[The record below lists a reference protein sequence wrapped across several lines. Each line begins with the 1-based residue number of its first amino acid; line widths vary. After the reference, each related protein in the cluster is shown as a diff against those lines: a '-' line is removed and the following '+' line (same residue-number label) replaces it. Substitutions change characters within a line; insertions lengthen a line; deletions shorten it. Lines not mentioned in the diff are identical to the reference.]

1 MHGNMAK
8 HNSGRLFSIFCPKL
22 LITGTDLKN
31 IEDWVKK
38 VWTQQWPTA
47 SAGLNNFFRR
57 GFIFEGFFKVLDSV
71 YVDTLF
77 ESRAFKYF

>member
-31 IEDWVKK
+31 IED
-38 VWTQQWPTA
+38 
-47 SAGLNNFFRR
+47 
-57 GFIFEGFFKVLDSV
+57 
-71 YVDTLF
+71 
-77 ESRAFKYF
+77 